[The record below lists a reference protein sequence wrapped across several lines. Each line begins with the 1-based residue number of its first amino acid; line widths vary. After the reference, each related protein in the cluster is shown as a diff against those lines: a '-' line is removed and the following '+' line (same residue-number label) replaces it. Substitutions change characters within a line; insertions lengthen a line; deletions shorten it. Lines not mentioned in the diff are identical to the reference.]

1 MTAHIAT
8 TVPNFGLSFQRMERS
23 MPMVQSK
30 TDGGGTARGGTS
42 HDSTARSLLRRMGRS
57 AIAIC
62 ALAALALAGGFG
74 WFLWSLPADEIVL
87 HRDAD
92 GIVVLTGG
100 ASRISDA
107 IELLAAGRGKRL
119 LISGVN
125 PATPFD
131 EITRLNPDYGRVV
144 SCCVDFDRSLN
155 TLGNAIETKHW
166 VESRGFRSLIVVTS
180 SYHMPRAI
188 AEIAHQL
195 PDVALL
201 PFPVIADKLHA
212 EPWWSHGTTVKLM
225 FSEYLKYVVARMRIR
240 FDPGATARTEAAAA
254 APTGLARAYSSRPE
268 VTARPGRCS
277 GSQSCS

>member
-1 MTAHIAT
+1 
-8 TVPNFGLSFQRMERS
+8 

-30 TDGGGTARGGTS
+30 TDGGGATQDDAAGSCTS
-42 HDSTARSLLRRMGRS
+42 HHSAARRLLRRMGRS
-57 AIAIC
+57 AIAAC
-62 ALAALALAGGFG
+62 GLAALVLAAGFG

-107 IELLAAGRGKRL
+107 IELLAAGHGKRL

-125 PATPFD
+125 RNTTSD

-155 TLGNAIETKHW
+155 TLGNAIETRHW

-212 EPWWSHGTTVKLM
+212 EPWWTHGTTMKLM
-225 FSEYLKYVVARMRIR
+225 FSEYIKYVVARMRIR
-240 FDPGATARTEAAAA
+240 LDPAATARREAGGAVPAV
-254 APTGLARAYSSRPE
+254 LARADPLRLQ
-268 VTARPGRCS
+268 
-277 GSQSCS
+277 SQNRVGPT

>member
-1 MTAHIAT
+1 
-8 TVPNFGLSFQRMERS
+8 
-23 MPMVQSK
+23 MPMVQAK
-30 TDGGGTARGGTS
+30 TDGGGAAQDDAARGRTFHHRTARW
-42 HDSTARSLLRRMGRS
+42 LLQRMGRS
-57 AIAIC
+57 AIAAC
-62 ALAALALAGGFG
+62 GLAALVLAAGFG
-74 WFLWSLPADEIVL
+74 WFLWSLP
-87 HRDAD
+87 AD

-125 PATPFD
+125 RNTTSD
-131 EITRLNPDYGRVV
+131 EITRLNPDFGSVV

-155 TLGNAIETKHW
+155 TLGNAIETRRW

-212 EPWWSHGTTVKLM
+212 EPWWTHSTTMKLM
-225 FSEYLKYVVARMRIR
+225 FSEYIKYMVARMRMQL
-240 FDPGATARTEAAAA
+240 DPAATARTEAGGAV
-254 APTGLARAYSSRPE
+254 PTGLAGAYSPRPQSE
-268 VTARPGRCS
+268 NGFGRT
-277 GSQSCS
+277 

>member
-1 MTAHIAT
+1 
-8 TVPNFGLSFQRMERS
+8 

-30 TDGGGTARGGTS
+30 TDGGGVAAGCTA
-42 HDSTARSLLRRMGRS
+42 HDSAGRSLLRRMGRS
-57 AIAIC
+57 AIAAC
-62 ALAALALAGGFG
+62 ALAALVMAGGFG

-87 HRDAD
+87 HRGAD

-107 IELLAAGRGKRL
+107 IELLAAGRGQRL

-125 PATPFD
+125 RATTSD
-131 EITRLNPDYGRVV
+131 EITRLNPEFGSVL

-155 TLGNAIETKHW
+155 TLGNAIETRHW

-180 SYHMPRAI
+180 NYHMPRAI

-212 EPWWSHGTTVKLM
+212 EPWWTHGTTMKLM
-225 FSEYLKYVVARMRIR
+225 FSEYIKYVVARMRIR
-240 FDPGATARTEAAAA
+240 FDPGATGRTEAGSA
-254 APTGLARAYSSRPE
+254 APTGLADAYWSRPKAGNR
-268 VTARPGRCS
+268 VGRT
-277 GSQSCS
+277 

>member
-1 MTAHIAT
+1 
-8 TVPNFGLSFQRMERS
+8 

-30 TDGGGTARGGTS
+30 TDGGGAAQDRAAQDHAARGRAP
-42 HDSTARSLLRRMGRS
+42 HDSTARWLLRRMGRS
-57 AIAIC
+57 AIA
-62 ALAALALAGGFG
+62 AFGLAALLLGAGFG
-74 WFLWSLPADEIVL
+74 WFLWSLPGDEILL

-107 IELLAAGRGKRL
+107 IELLAAGRGRRL

-125 PATPFD
+125 RNTTSD
-131 EITRLNPDYGRVV
+131 EIARLNPDLGRVV

-155 TLGNAIETKHW
+155 TLGNAIETRHW

-180 SYHMPRAI
+180 NYHMPRAI

-201 PFPVIADKLHA
+201 PFPVITDKLHA
-212 EPWWSHGTTVKLM
+212 EPWWTHGTTMKLM
-225 FSEYLKYVVARMRIR
+225 FSEYIKYVVARMRIQ
-240 FDPGATARTEAAAA
+240 FDPAATARTAAGGAGPA
-254 APTGLARAYSSRPE
+254 GLARAHSPRPQPESR
-268 VTARPGRCS
+268 VGRT
-277 GSQSCS
+277 

>member
-1 MTAHIAT
+1 
-8 TVPNFGLSFQRMERS
+8 MERS

-30 TDGGGTARGGTS
+30 TDGGGAAQDRAARGRAF
-42 HDSTARSLLRRMGRS
+42 HDSTARWLLRRMGRS
-57 AIAIC
+57 AIAAC
-62 ALAALALAGGFG
+62 GLAALLLAAGFG

-125 PATPFD
+125 RNTTSD
-131 EITRLNPDYGRVV
+131 EITRLNPDLGRVV

-155 TLGNAIETKHW
+155 TLGNAIETRHW

-180 SYHMPRAI
+180 NYHMPRAI

-201 PFPVIADKLHA
+201 PFPVITDKLHA
-212 EPWWSHGTTVKLM
+212 EPWWTHGTTMRLM
-225 FSEYLKYVVARMRIR
+225 FSEYIKYVVARMRIQ
-240 FDPGATARTEAAAA
+240 FDPAAAARTEAGGAV
-254 APTGLARAYSSRPE
+254 PVGLARAHSPRPQSESR
-268 VTARPGRCS
+268 VGRT
-277 GSQSCS
+277 

>member
-1 MTAHIAT
+1 
-8 TVPNFGLSFQRMERS
+8 

-30 TDGGGTARGGTS
+30 TDGGNAAPEDAAGGCTF
-42 HDSTARSLLRRMGRS
+42 HHSTARWMRRMGRS
-57 AIAIC
+57 AIA
-62 ALAALALAGGFG
+62 ASGLAALMLVAGFG

-125 PATPFD
+125 RNTTSD
-131 EITRLNPDYGRVV
+131 EITRLNPEYGGVV

-155 TLGNAIETKHW
+155 TLGNAIETRRW

-212 EPWWSHGTTVKLM
+212 EPWWTHGTTMKLL
-225 FSEYLKYVVARMRIR
+225 FSEYIKYVVARMRIQL
-240 FDPGATARTEAAAA
+240 DPAATARTEAAGA
-254 APTGLARAYSSRPE
+254 APTGLAPADPPPLQSGNRVGRA
-268 VTARPGRCS
+268 
-277 GSQSCS
+277 